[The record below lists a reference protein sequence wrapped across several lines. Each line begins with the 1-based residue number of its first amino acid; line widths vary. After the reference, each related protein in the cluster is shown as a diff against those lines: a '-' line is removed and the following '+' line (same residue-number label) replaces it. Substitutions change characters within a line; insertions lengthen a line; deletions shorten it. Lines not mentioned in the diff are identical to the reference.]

1 MQMLHFRVPTS
12 CNGMRLN
19 IFLRTMGVSSACIKA
34 VKYQGTGFCVRL
46 GDEVIPV
53 HTDYRVA
60 TAQIVSFALPPEPP
74 TAVQPEPL
82 PIDVIYEDEF
92 AAVLN
97 KPAGIA
103 VHPTLNHTS
112 GTLAN
117 GWLYRLKCRGEDG
130 VFRRSTALIK
140 TPAALCC
147 VRRMPLPRRN
157 SPRLHKSVILP
168 WWKARCPLGSGRI
181 DVPIARRGDSII
193 GRCVREDGKPSVTEY
208 TVLAASAS
216 HALVSCFPVT
226 GRTHQI
232 RVHFSWLGHPLAGDS
247 LYGGH
252 TDIIARHALHCA
264 VLRFNRPADHE
275 PRRVQSPLPE
285 DFLAACCAAY
295 LPDKEEIQTMLQSV
309 LPCAE

>member
-53 HTDYRVA
+53 HADYRVA

-74 TAVQPEPL
+74 TDVQPEPL

-130 VFRRSTALIK
+130 VFRPVNRIDKNTSGLVLCAQNAFAAPELAKTAQKCYL
-140 TPAALCC
+140 AL
-147 VRRMPLPRRN
+147 VEGPLP
-157 SPRLHKSVILP
+157 V
-168 WWKARCPLGSGRI
+168 GSGRI

-193 GRCVREDGKPSVTEY
+193 GRCVRET
-208 TVLAASAS
+208 AS
-216 HALVSCFPVT
+216 
-226 GRTHQI
+226 
-232 RVHFSWLGHPLAGDS
+232 
-247 LYGGH
+247 
-252 TDIIARHALHCA
+252 
-264 VLRFNRPADHE
+264 PA
-275 PRRVQSPLPE
+275 
-285 DFLAACCAAY
+285 
-295 LPDKEEIQTMLQSV
+295 
-309 LPCAE
+309 

>member
-19 IFLRTMGVSSACIKA
+19 IFLRTMGVSPPASRRSNIRAPASVC
-34 VKYQGTGFCVRL
+34 GW

-92 AAVLN
+92 ATVLN

-130 VFRRSTALIK
+130 VFRPVNRIDKNTSGLCAVCAECLCRAGTRQDCTKVLSCLGGR
-140 TPAALCC
+140 PAARW
-147 VRRMPLPRRN
+147 VGP
-157 SPRLHKSVILP
+157 H
-168 WWKARCPLGSGRI
+168 
-181 DVPIARRGDSII
+181 
-193 GRCVREDGKPSVTEY
+193 
-208 TVLAASAS
+208 
-216 HALVSCFPVT
+216 
-226 GRTHQI
+226 
-232 RVHFSWLGHPLAGDS
+232 
-247 LYGGH
+247 
-252 TDIIARHALHCA
+252 
-264 VLRFNRPADHE
+264 
-275 PRRVQSPLPE
+275 
-285 DFLAACCAAY
+285 
-295 LPDKEEIQTMLQSV
+295 
-309 LPCAE
+309 

>member
-74 TAVQPEPL
+74 TDVQPEPL

-130 VFRRSTALIK
+130 VFRPVNRIDKNTSGLVLCAQNAFAAPELAKTAQKCYL
-140 TPAALCC
+140 AL
-147 VRRMPLPRRN
+147 VEGPLP
-157 SPRLHKSVILP
+157 V
-168 WWKARCPLGSGRI
+168 GSGRI

-232 RVHFSWLGHPLAGDS
+232 RVHFSWLGHPLAGGR
-247 LYGGH
+247 L
-252 TDIIARHALHCA
+252 
-264 VLRFNRPADHE
+264 
-275 PRRVQSPLPE
+275 
-285 DFLAACCAAY
+285 
-295 LPDKEEIQTMLQSV
+295 
-309 LPCAE
+309 